1 MKRFSEFINKEVEN
15 GIMRYAVTSR
25 LVALVRGVYFLG
37 MLILAIVYGRYYV
50 SILSLAALIG
60 CIKMFHSSY
69 VRCLGKVDFCIDD
82 SLVIMTMF
90 AFSMLL
96 GVDTGV
102 MNLMF
107 PQILLIFALGSYS
120 KCGRYLWIAGM
131 MVTRA
136 VVFEYQKTVAP
147 YYQLGVQE
155 RLNLMTLNFVT
166 VCVLLIVIA
175 AVSTKDA
182 RQVEQGLI
190 SHNSELQN
198 LASID
203 SLTGL
208 RNRRSISGYLESKAE
223 DYRVGRLQG
232 LSVAIGDIDFFK
244 KVNDTY
250 GHDCGDI
257 VLRDLAT
264 VFRTFMMGKGT
275 VGRWGGE
282 EFLFVFANMNG
293 DEASAQ
299 LSDLQTVIRNMEFRF
314 RDEQLHLTMTFG
326 LSEYDYHRG
335 IDGVIKEADEKLYMG
350 KERGRNTV
358 IY

>member
-1 MKRFSEFINKEVEN
+1 MKKFREFINKEVEN
-15 GIMRYAVTSR
+15 GIVRYAVTAR
-25 LVALVRGVYFLG
+25 LVALVRGMYFLV
-37 MLILAIVYGRYYV
+37 MLILAIVYGRSYV
-50 SILSLAALIG
+50 GFLSLAALVG
-60 CIKMFHSSY
+60 CTIMFYNSY
-69 VRCLGKVDFCIDD
+69 MRCLGKMDFCIDD
-82 SLVIMTMF
+82 FLVIVTMF

-107 PQILLIFALGSYS
+107 PQILLVFALGSYS
-120 KCGRYLWIAGM
+120 KNGRYLWIVAM

-136 VVFEYQKTVAP
+136 VVFEYQKTTAP
-147 YYQLGVQE
+147 YYQLGTQE

-166 VCVLLIVIA
+166 VCVLLVVVA

-182 RQVEQGLI
+182 RQLEQGLI

-208 RNRRSISGYLESKAE
+208 RNRRSISQYLEEKAS
-223 DYRVGRLQG
+223 DYESGKLEG

-282 EFLFVFANMNG
+282 EFLFVFTNMNG
-293 DEASAQ
+293 DDASSQ

-326 LSEYDYHRG
+326 LSEYDLHRG
-335 IDGVIKEADEKLYMG
+335 IDAVIKEADEKLYMG

>member
-1 MKRFSEFINKEVEN
+1 MKRFREFINKEVEN
-15 GIMRYAVTSR
+15 GVMRYAVTLR
-25 LVALVRGVYFLG
+25 LVALIRAAYFLV
-37 MLILAIVYGRYYV
+37 LLLLAFGYGRAYV
-50 SILSLAALIG
+50 GFLSLAALFG
-60 CIKMFHSSY
+60 CLKMFHNSY
-69 VRCLGKVDFCIDD
+69 VRCLGKTDFCLDD
-82 SLVIMTMF
+82 FLVLVTMLVL
-90 AFSMLL
+90 SMLL

-107 PQILLIFALGSYS
+107 PQIILIFALGSHTRV
-120 KCGRYLWIAGM
+120 GRYLWIAS
-131 MVTRA
+131 MVATRA
-136 VVFEYQKTVAP
+136 VVFEYQKIFAP
-147 YYQLGVQE
+147 FYQLGTQE
-155 RLNLMTLNFVT
+155 RLNLMTLNFIT
-166 VCVLLIVIA
+166 VCLLLIAVA
-175 AVSTKDA
+175 AESTKDA
-182 RQVEQGLI
+182 RQVEQSLI

-208 RNRRSISGYLESKAE
+208 RNRRSISEYLEKKADE
-223 DYRVGRLQG
+223 YQNGRVQG

-282 EFLFVFANMNG
+282 EFLFVFTNLNG
-293 DEASAQ
+293 DYANAQ
-299 LSDLQTVIRNMEFRF
+299 LAELQTVIRNMEFRF

-326 LSEYDYHRG
+326 LSEYDQHRG

-350 KERGRNTV
+350 KEQGRNTV

>member
-1 MKRFSEFINKEVEN
+1 MKRVKAFINKEVEN
-15 GIMRYAVTSR
+15 GITRYAVTSR
-25 LVALVRGVYFLG
+25 LVSMLQGAYFLV
-37 MLILAIVYGRYYV
+37 MFVLAIVHGWSYAGLFAV
-50 SILSLAALIG
+50 VGFLCCAKLFQI
-60 CIKMFHSSY
+60 SY
-69 VRCLGKVDFCIDD
+69 VRCMTLIDFCIDD
-82 SLVIMTMF
+82 ILIILTMLVYSL
-90 AFSMLL
+90 LL
-96 GVDTGV
+96 GGRTGV

-107 PQILLIFALGSYS
+107 PQIVLIFALGRHS
-120 KCGRYLWIAGM
+120 KTGRYLWIIA
-131 MVTRA
+131 MVLIRA
-136 VVFEYQKTVAP
+136 VVFEYQKTAMP
-147 YYQLGVQE
+147 FYQISE
-155 RLNLMTLNFVT
+155 RGCLDLMTLNFVV
-166 VCVLLIVIA
+166 VCALIIVIA
-175 AVSTKDA
+175 AVSTRDT
-182 RQVEQGLI
+182 RQMEQSLI

-208 RNRRSISGYLESKAE
+208 RNRRSISEYLEKKAE
-223 DYRVGRLQG
+223 EYHNGKMQG

-282 EFLFVFANMNG
+282 EFLFVFTNVNG
-293 DEASAQ
+293 DYANAQ
-299 LSDLQTVIRNMEFRF
+299 LAELQTVVRNMEFRF
-314 RDEQLHLTMTFG
+314 GEERLHLTMTFG
-326 LSEYDYHRG
+326 LSEYDLHRG
-335 IDGVIKEADEKLYMG
+335 MDAVIKEADNKLYMG